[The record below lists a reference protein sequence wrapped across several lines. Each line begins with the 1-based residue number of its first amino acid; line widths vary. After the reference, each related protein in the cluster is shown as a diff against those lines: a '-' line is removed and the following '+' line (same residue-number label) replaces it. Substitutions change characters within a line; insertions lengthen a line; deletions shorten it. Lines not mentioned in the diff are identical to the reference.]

1 MTLSGSGSVAG
12 RLAAAAFAWLTLTL
26 IVDPVLASP
35 LTDEG
40 TQPGLAHTLLPPGDC
55 GGCHGDYA
63 GGSQY
68 EPFPTWSGSM
78 MAQAARDPLFWAALD
93 VANNDIPDVGDFCL
107 RCHAPAGWLRGRS
120 EPPGGST
127 DGCGL
132 EGKLDET
139 GKDFDGVDCHVCH
152 RMMENPAPPPGQQS
166 VYLENAQFW
175 IDDTDCGGAGEPC
188 RRGPYDY
195 PADGSEPPP
204 HAWAFTPYQAGPESY
219 HESSDFCGN
228 CHNVTHPVA
237 TLIVDG
243 VDTGIPMPIER
254 TFKEWQQ
261 SSFAD
266 TGAGV
271 TSCQNCHMPD
281 RTSSPSYACNS
292 EINDHTGDLPIHD
305 FVGGNAWIPEVLR
318 QEYPNL
324 NLSAELAA
332 ARDAAV
338 QMLESAASIDL
349 QVEPGAEDGGTWSVG
364 VTVTN
369 LSGHK
374 LPTGYP
380 EGRRMWLQLEARD
393 GLGALLWE
401 SGAYDPGTG
410 VLANDP
416 QIKIYHVEPGIWDA
430 GAGECAIEDALGRP
444 VFHFVRNNC
453 IRIDNRIPP
462 AGFTGGSDP
471 ETRPVAYTYPETSP
485 GSGVLAHWDT
495 TPYDVPIPAGT
506 ASPVSITATLRYQ
519 TTSKEYVEFLRDQA
533 VENAFPDD
541 CIERGSGFPNQS
553 RGELLYDMWTTHGR
567 SAPVDMVST
576 GASAPVVVPAL
587 TLYGVAQGGSVEL
600 TVDGEAIGDATTPS
614 QTAEEVAADLAA
626 GINAHPVLAGLGIAA
641 TSEGS
646 TLLTNGVLA
655 DLVITDPG
663 LSDAP
668 IPVPALPG
676 VWGQTLLAAALLL
689 AGHRLASA
697 RARSSIATSRF
708 GP

>member
-1 MTLSGSGSVAG
+1 MGGVMTLFAGRHVAR
-12 RLAAAAFAWLTLTL
+12 RLAAAAFPAVTLSL
-26 IVDPVLASP
+26 VAGPVPASP
-35 LTDEG
+35 LTDKG
-40 TQPGLAHTLLPPGDC
+40 TQPGLAHTLLPPSDC
-55 GGCHGDYA
+55 DGCHGDFA
-63 GGSQY
+63 TGSQY

-78 MAQAARDPLFWAALD
+78 MAQAGRDPLFWAALD
-93 VANNDIPDVGDFCL
+93 VANNDIPGVGDFCL
-107 RCHAPAGWLRGRS
+107 RCHAPAGWLQGRS
-120 EPPGGST
+120 EPPGGSA

-139 GKDFDGVDCHVCH
+139 GKDFDGVDCHLCH
-152 RMMENPAPPPGQQS
+152 RMMENPMPPPGEQA

-175 IDDTDCGGAGEPC
+175 IDDSDCGGAGEPC

-204 HAWAFTPYQAGPESY
+204 HAWAFATYQGSQQAY
-219 HESSDFCGN
+219 HEHSDFCGN
-228 CHNVTHPVA
+228 CHNVTHPVE

-266 TGAGV
+266 VAAGV
-271 TSCQNCHMPD
+271 TTCQNCHMPD
-281 RTSSPSYACNS
+281 RTSSPSYACDA
-292 EINDHTGDLPIHD
+292 EINDHTGDLPIHA
-305 FVGGNAWIPEVLR
+305 FAGGNAWIPDVLR

-324 NLSAELAA
+324 NLSAELVA
-332 ARDAAV
+332 ARDEAV

-349 QVEPGAEDGGTWSVG
+349 QVEPVAEDGGTWSVT

-380 EGRRMWLQLEARD
+380 EGRRMWLHVEARD
-393 GLGALLWE
+393 GLDDLLWE
-401 SGAYDPGTG
+401 SGAYDPDTG
-410 VLANDP
+410 VLSSDP
-416 QIKIYHVEPGIWDA
+416 QLKIYHVEPGIWDA
-430 GAGECAIEDALGRP
+430 GSGECAIEDAQGRP

-471 ETRPVAYTYPETSP
+471 ETRPVAYGYPETSP
-485 GSGVLAHWDT
+485 GSGVLVHWDT

-541 CIERGSGFPNQS
+541 CIERGSGFPTQS
-553 RGELLYDMWTTHGR
+553 RGELLYDMWTAYGR
-567 SAPVDMVST
+567 SAPVDMVSSA
-576 GASAPVVVPAL
+576 ASAPVV
-587 TLYGVAQGGSVEL
+587 
-600 TVDGEAIGDATTPS
+600 
-614 QTAEEVAADLAA
+614 
-626 GINAHPVLAGLGIAA
+626 
-641 TSEGS
+641 
-646 TLLTNGVLA
+646 
-655 DLVITDPG
+655 
-663 LSDAP
+663 
-668 IPVPALPG
+668 IPVPALPAA
-676 VWGQTLLAAALLL
+676 WAKALLAAALAL
-689 AGHRLASA
+689 AGARRLASA
-697 RARSSIATSRF
+697 RAQSSSEITRF
-708 GP
+708 GQ